1 MPSNCERCGSPLIQI
16 EHCGARVTGCIAC
29 NRWQGDKT
37 AFVVELELEDWQAL
51 GKLANSAKWTLR
63 HKKSLGRPELPRL
76 VLNRWSEDI
85 G

>member
-37 AFVVELELEDWQAL
+37 AFVCGRARVGGLAST
-51 GKLANSAKWTLR
+51 GKVSKLR
-63 HKKSLGRPELPRL
+63 
-76 VLNRWSEDI
+76 
-85 G
+85 